1 MKLTPQNLMRV
12 GKAAGL
18 LEPKSKAKKLR
29 LCLPALEAFIAH
41 GASRT
46 ACREYLAGLGISFAS
61 DNEYSN
67 ALFRARKAGSLLPPE
82 HWAGLVGPGSSP
94 PIGSHALTSPD
105 AMAVGPVTTPPSG
118 EVQVWKDTNS
128 SVVTLDEHGT
138 IFVRSKR
145 TDQLTN
151 NQPSM
156 EDFL

>member
-1 MKLTPQNLMRV
+1 MKLTPPNIMRL

-41 GASRT
+41 GASRK

-61 DNEYSN
+61 GNEYGN

-82 HWAGLVGPGSSP
+82 HWAGLVGPESSP
-94 PIGSHALTSPD
+94 PIGSQALISPD
-105 AMAVGPVTTPPSG
+105 AVDVGLVTTPPSG
-118 EVQVWKDTNS
+118 EVQVQKDTSS

-138 IFVRSKR
+138 VFVRSKR
-145 TDQLTN
+145 RDQLTN